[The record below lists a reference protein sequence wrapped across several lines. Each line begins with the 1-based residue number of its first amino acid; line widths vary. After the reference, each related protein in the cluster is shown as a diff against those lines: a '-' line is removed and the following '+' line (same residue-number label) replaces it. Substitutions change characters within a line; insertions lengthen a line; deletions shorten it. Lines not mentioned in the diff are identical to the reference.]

1 LQILIT
7 GGAGF
12 IGSHTADA
20 LLAAGHRVRV
30 LDNLQQ
36 RVHPRG
42 MPDYL
47 DDDIEFIHGDVRDRD
62 ALQQALVDIDV
73 VYHFAA
79 YQDYLTDFSTFFQ
92 VNSVST
98 ALLYEL
104 LVASGL
110 AGRMHKVIV
119 ASSQAVMGEGRYRCP
134 DCFNRSHDYLYPAIR
149 RLDQLLAGQWDHCC
163 PDCGLPLVWELSD
176 ETVSRPCN
184 PYAMSK
190 FSQEQIA
197 IELGKR
203 HGIPSVA
210 MRYSIVQG
218 PRQSFY
224 NAYSGAMRIFALAL
238 HFGRRPVIYEDG
250 CQARDFVHI
259 ADVVA
264 ANLLV
269 LDDPAANY
277 HVFNVGGG
285 APWTINDFY
294 DAMQSLTHV
303 HLPAR
308 RERSFRFGDTRHIV
322 SDTRRLQKLGWQPR
336 HDVRRAIVDYW
347 QYLKSGAPARDL
359 LDQAEKQMKTTQ
371 VVQSA
376 GKA

>member
-1 LQILIT
+1 MRIAVHAQDIGLRPTARRMAVGNRSISSGNSSLGFAFFGIGIGIVIEIDPDPDPDTDTDFQWLLTCYGRSHRGEGNTLQILIT

-20 LLAAGHRVRV
+20 LLATGHRVRV

-42 MPDYL
+42 KPDYL
-47 DDDIEFIHGDVRDRD
+47 DDDIEFIHGDVCDRD
-62 ALQQALVDIDV
+62 ALQQALVDVDV
-73 VYHFAA
+73 VYHLAA

-104 LVASGL
+104 LVASGQ
-110 AGRMHKVIV
+110 ARRMQKVIV

-134 DCFNRSHDYLYPAIR
+134 DCFERSHDYHYPAIR
-149 RLDQLLAGQWDHCC
+149 PIEQLSAGQWDHRC
-163 PDCGLPLVWELSD
+163 PDCGLPLVWERSD
-176 ETVSRPCN
+176 ETVVRPCN

-224 NAYSGAMRIFALAL
+224 NAYSGAMRIFAMAL

-250 CQARDFVHI
+250 CQVRDFVHI

-269 LDDPAANY
+269 LDDPGANY

-285 APWTINDFY
+285 VPWTINDF
-294 DAMQSLTHV
+294 
-303 HLPAR
+303 
-308 RERSFRFGDTRHIV
+308 
-322 SDTRRLQKLGWQPR
+322 
-336 HDVRRAIVDYW
+336 
-347 QYLKSGAPARDL
+347 
-359 LDQAEKQMKTTQ
+359 
-371 VVQSA
+371 
-376 GKA
+376 